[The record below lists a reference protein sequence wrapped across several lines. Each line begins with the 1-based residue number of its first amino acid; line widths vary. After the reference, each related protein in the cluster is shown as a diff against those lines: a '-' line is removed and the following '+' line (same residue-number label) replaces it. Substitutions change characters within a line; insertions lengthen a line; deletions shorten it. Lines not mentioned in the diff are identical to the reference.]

1 MKQVL
6 ITGDRSG
13 SGKTSITLALT
24 ALLSKNNRVQTFKV
38 GMDYIDPSYL
48 SAASGRP
55 CRNLDTFTLSEHQ
68 IRDIFHFGCR
78 DADIALVEGVRGL
91 YEGADALTDTGS
103 TASVAKILDI
113 PVVLVVSAQSI
124 TRSAAA
130 LVKGFQA
137 FDRDVQIAAVIL
149 NNVKGGSHR
158 AKAVSA
164 IEHYCDVPVIGA
176 IPRMEEMHLAMRH
189 LGLVPY
195 REGIGQS
202 DFTARIATITDMI
215 GKYVDLERFGALMKE
230 VPPSPEYTTL
240 FDLPV
245 ERDVRIGIALD
256 EAFNFYYADLFDI
269 LHAAGADCIPFSP
282 VRDRLPA
289 ADGYIIGGG
298 YPELFVSELEA
309 NDRMREALR
318 EVSKNGSPIY
328 GECGG
333 LMYLTDHMTLK
344 KGWNDIPNDQEY
356 QMCGVFHGETR
367 MPSRRVVSYV
377 EGTSVNDSPL
387 GAALFRGHE
396 FHYSEVVLPRDT
408 RYAYQLSRGIG
419 IQDNLDGAVIHNT
432 LGSYTHLH
440 PVASEGMFRHFVGLC
455 RKNGKRSREPVKNPR
470 VKEKTTKPITPH
482 EKL

>member
-1 MKQVL
+1 MKQIL

-13 SGKTSITLALT
+13 SGKTSITIALT
-24 ALLSKNNRVQTFKV
+24 ALLAKNNRVQTFKV

-78 DADIALVEGVRGL
+78 NADIALVEGVRGL

-103 TASVAKILDI
+103 TASIAKILDI

-137 FDRDVQIAAVIL
+137 FDQDIDIAAVIL

-158 AKAVSA
+158 AKAVAA

-176 IPRMEEMHLAMRH
+176 IPRMEEMQLAMRH
-189 LGLVPY
+189 LGLVPF
-195 REGIGQS
+195 REGSGRG
-202 DFTARIATITDMI
+202 DFDARIATITEMI
-215 GKYVDLERFGALMKE
+215 GKFVDLDRFGSIMKD
-230 VPPSPEYTTL
+230 VSSSPDFKTL
-240 FDLPV
+240 FDGPV
-245 ERDVRIGIALD
+245 DRDVRIGIALD

-269 LHAAGADCIPFSP
+269 LHIAGADVIPFSP
-282 VRDRLPA
+282 VHDLLPDA
-289 ADGYIIGGG
+289 NGYIIGGG
-298 YPELFVSELEA
+298 YPELFVKELEA
-309 NDRMREALR
+309 NNRMREALR
-318 EVSKNGSPIY
+318 EVSQNGIPIY

-333 LMYLTDHMTLK
+333 LMYLTDRMTLRE
-344 KGWNDIPNDQEY
+344 GWHDSQKDQNYE
-356 QMCGVFHGETR
+356 MCRVFSGETH

-377 EGTSVNDSPL
+377 EGLSMHDSPL
-387 GAALFRGHE
+387 GAAPFRGHE
-396 FHYSEVVLPRDT
+396 FHDSEVVLALDT
-408 RYAYQLSRGIG
+408 RYAYQLSRGVG
-419 IQDNLDGAVIHNT
+419 IHENLDGAVIHNT

-440 PVASEGMFRHFVGLC
+440 PVASQGMFRHFVALC
-455 RKNGKRSREPVKNPR
+455 RKNA
-470 VKEKTTKPITPH
+470 
-482 EKL
+482 

>member
-1 MKQVL
+1 MKQIL

-24 ALLSKNNRVQTFKV
+24 ALLAKNNRVQTFKV

-68 IRDIFHFGCR
+68 IRDIVHFGCR

-103 TASVAKILDI
+103 TASIAKILDI

-137 FDRDVQIAAVIL
+137 FDQDVHIAAVIL

-158 AKAVSA
+158 AKAVAA
-164 IEHYCDVPVIGA
+164 IEHYCDIPVIGA
-176 IPRMEEMHLAMRH
+176 IPRMEEMQLAMRH
-189 LGLVPY
+189 LGLVPF
-195 REGIGQS
+195 REGTGRG
-202 DFTARIATITDMI
+202 DFDARIATITEMI
-215 GKYVDLERFGALMKE
+215 GKFVDIRQFRSIMKD
-230 VPPSPEYTTL
+230 VSSSPDYTTL
-240 FDLPV
+240 FDIPV
-245 ERDVRIGIALD
+245 DRDVRIGVALD

-269 LHAAGADCIPFSP
+269 LHAVGADYIPFSP
-282 VRDRLPA
+282 VNDRLPD

-298 YPELFVSELEA
+298 YPELFVKELES

-318 EVSKNGSPIY
+318 EVSQNGLPIY

-333 LMYLTDHMTLK
+333 LMYLTDRMTLM
-344 KGWNDIPNDQEY
+344 KGWHDSQKDQNYE
-356 QMCGVFHGETR
+356 MCRVFSGETR

-377 EGTSVNDSPL
+377 EGVSFNDSPL
-387 GAALFRGHE
+387 GAAPFRGHE
-396 FHYSEVVLPRDT
+396 FHYSEVVLARDT
-408 RYAYQLSRGIG
+408 RYAYQLSRGVG
-419 IQDNLDGAVIHNT
+419 IHENLDGAVVHNT

-455 RKNGKRSREPVKNPR
+455 RKNA
-470 VKEKTTKPITPH
+470 
-482 EKL
+482 